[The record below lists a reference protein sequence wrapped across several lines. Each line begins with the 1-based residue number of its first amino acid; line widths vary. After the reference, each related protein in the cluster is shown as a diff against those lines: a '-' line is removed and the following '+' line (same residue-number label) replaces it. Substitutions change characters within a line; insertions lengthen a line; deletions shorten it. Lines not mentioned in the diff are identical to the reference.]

1 MGHGAVPPGEWR
13 TVSRRAPGA
22 EHARHFHAG
31 ALRGRR
37 TVPDARTPDSVS
49 QPTPR
54 ETLLGAAGMKQVTA
68 KIGYG
73 VDLTS
78 LVDRVVATMPG
89 HVPPEVRKRLA
100 EPLRNTLRTVRQ
112 LVELSQA
119 DMAQRIGMPEQAYGR
134 FERDSSSLVPSAS
147 TLRRMYRVLESSVD
161 ELLGP
166 ECGEDASEP
175 AAKPSGASR
184 SRQPASRRSRSHSRT
199 GRARRLALRVD
210 VE

>member
-1 MGHGAVPPGEWR
+1 
-13 TVSRRAPGA
+13 
-22 EHARHFHAG
+22 
-31 ALRGRR
+31 
-37 TVPDARTPDSVS
+37 
-49 QPTPR
+49 
-54 ETLLGAAGMKQVTA
+54 
-68 KIGYG
+68 
-73 VDLTS
+73 
-78 LVDRVVATMPG
+78 MPG

-134 FERDSSSLVPSAS
+134 FERESSSLVPSAS

-166 ECGEDASEP
+166 EGGEAP
-175 AAKPSGASR
+175 AAKPSSGGSR
-184 SRQPASRRSRSHSRT
+184 SRQPTSRRRAPSRT
-199 GRARRLALRVD
+199 GRTRRLALRVD

>member
-1 MGHGAVPPGEWR
+1 MPG
-13 TVSRRAPGA
+13 SRRA
-22 EHARHFHAG
+22 
-31 ALRGRR
+31 RGR
-37 TVPDARTPDSVS
+37 
-49 QPTPR
+49 
-54 ETLLGAAGMKQVTA
+54 TLLGAAGMRQVTA

-78 LVDRVVATMPG
+78 GVDRVVATMPG

-134 FERDSSSLVPSAS
+134 FERESSSIVPSAS
-147 TLRRMYRVLESSVD
+147 TLRRMYRVLERSVD

-166 ECGEDASEP
+166 EGVEGARR
-175 AAKPSGASR
+175 AAKPASGGSR
-184 SRQPASRRSRSHSRT
+184 SRRT
-199 GRARRLALRVD
+199 GGRTRRLALRVD

>member
-1 MGHGAVPPGEWR
+1 
-13 TVSRRAPGA
+13 
-22 EHARHFHAG
+22 
-31 ALRGRR
+31 
-37 TVPDARTPDSVS
+37 
-49 QPTPR
+49 
-54 ETLLGAAGMKQVTA
+54 MKQVTA

-78 LVDRVVATMPG
+78 LVDRVAATMPG

-119 DMAQRIGMPEQAYGR
+119 DMAQRIGMPEHAYGR
-134 FERDSSSLVPSAS
+134 FERESSSIVPSAS

-166 ECGEDASEP
+166 ECGEERQP
-175 AAKPSGASR
+175 VAKPSSGGSR